1 MKMIFKNKE
10 EYNIFKNA
18 MEKRLGDA
26 VGFSCAIWGESREEF
41 DFKVRFNTEDIR
53 WMICHIEFEDEIK
66 SIDASLISGKL
77 GYFAK
82 LNENIAQS
90 GHQYSFIEQ
99 RISNLKE
106 EAKLLDA
113 KIAKARNENNYGTYK
128 NLINAY
134 SEILKLIDRYDWQL
148 MHSEYY
154 TEGKKQVAV
163 WEQNGEGSIRNHKV
177 WDVVSDTI
185 NIQGTVTAK
194 DVIGQLKSTLN
205 KDGFNKF

>member
-1 MKMIFKNKE
+1 MRITFENKDELNVFKNV
-10 EYNIFKNA
+10 
-18 MEKRLGDA
+18 MEKRLGDT
-26 VGFSCAIWGESREEF
+26 VRFSHTICEDSGKEF
-41 DFKVRFNTEDIR
+41 DFKIAFNTEDIR
-53 WMICHIEFEDEIK
+53 WMICHID
-66 SIDASLISGKL
+66 
-77 GYFAK
+77 FAK
-82 LNENIAQS
+82 NDS
-90 GHQYSFIEQ
+90 KSFIEE
-99 RISNLKE
+99 RVNNLKE

-177 WDVVSDTI
+177 WDVVSDAI

-194 DVIGQLKSTLN
+194 NVIGQLKSTLN